1 MLDAFLSI
9 QGCSGGAD
17 EGPLL
22 ALKKRARGQLK
33 TWAMRPKDDLQ
44 PLSRSQSFDCER
56 WRID

>member
-9 QGCSGGAD
+9 QGCRGGAD

-33 TWAMRPKDDLQ
+33 TWATTPNDDLK
-44 PLSRSQSFDCER
+44 PLSGSRIFNCEQ